1 MTDTVTINAE
11 NYIDLMTFTVRV
23 GRLIGSAPD
32 ASREQVLLD
41 IERLVAKAYPPVECP
56 ECAAD
61 LTGDPI
67 PQDQRWMFGGAVH
80 FDQRIAETDWL
91 VDRVVSYR
99 CPICEAWWPR

>member
-23 GRLIGSAPD
+23 RRLIGSAPD

-80 FDQRIAETDWL
+80 FSAVLDETDWKT
-91 VDRVVSYR
+91 DRVIGHC
-99 CPICEAWWPR
+99 CPVCDHRWSR